1 MERALIW
8 FKCAALHDPVR
19 PVMKKPALIGWEA
32 KKRDVQLVIERPFR
46 GDELLLRMKGW
57 FTADVENAIAIF
69 KQYGSLRV
77 LNDYDL
83 VIEAKNM
90 AELDALSRK
99 LQEAFGEEVWVEHIA
114 KERLE

>member
-19 PVMKKPALIGWEA
+19 PVMKKPAVIGWEA
-32 KKRDVQLVIERPFR
+32 KQRDVQLVIERPFR

-57 FTADVENAIAIF
+57 FTADVEKALATLS
-69 KQYGSLRV
+69 QYGNLRV

-83 VIEAKNM
+83 VLEAKDM
-90 AELDALSRK
+90 IALDTLSRR
-99 LQEAFGEEVWVEHIA
+99 LQDVFGKEVWIEHIP
-114 KERLE
+114 KQRLA